1 MLVIFDEQDAFC
13 HTTILNVLGAAGDV
27 NDANDL

>member
-13 HTTILNVLGAAGDV
+13 HTTVLNMLDAAGAV
-27 NDANDL
+27 NDANGS